1 MLSWIAFGVAL
12 LLTAGIAAV
21 LHAPATWLDQWL
33 REASRNGVRLADAR
47 GSLWEGEARLVLRV
61 AQRAGAD
68 APKGAAEPANSANDR
83 VKIGAKAEGIS
94 TQGGVV
100 VPGVLQWRLRP
111 LALLVGAPAVELR
124 IDGLDRPLLL
134 TWRNQTLIVPGGKLL
149 LPRMEFSGL
158 GAPWNTLGPSAA
170 FDVSWSEML
179 IAPQPGSGAASSG
192 ELRLKLR
199 DVAANISPVQPLGSY
214 EWHLQLGP
222 PVRWQLSTLEGS
234 LNLQAQSGP
243 DRSIRIEARPQAQVE
258 PRLRP
263 LLSLMGSREGDVT
276 VMRIIP

>member
-1 MLSWIAFGVAL
+1 MLTWFAFGVAV
-12 LLTAGIAAV
+12 LLTAGTAAV
-21 LHAPATWLDQWL
+21 LHAPATWLDHWL
-33 REASRNGVRLADAR
+33 SEASRNGARLADAR
-47 GSLWEGEARLVLRV
+47 GSVWEGEARLVLRV
-61 AQRAGAD
+61 AQRAGTD
-68 APKGAAEPANSANDR
+68 AQKGEAEPATPANDR
-83 VKIGAKAEGIS
+83 AKAAGVS
-94 TQGGVV
+94 TEGGVV
-100 VPGVLQWRLRP
+100 VPGVLQWRLHP

-124 IDGLDRPLLL
+124 LDGLDRPLLL
-134 TWRNQTLIVPGGKLL
+134 GWRNQMLIVPGGKLL

-170 FDVSWSEML
+170 FEVSWSEML
-179 IAPQPGSGAASSG
+179 IAPQPGSGATSSG

-199 DVAANISPVQPLGSY
+199 DVAASISPVQPLGSY

-234 LNLQAQSGP
+234 LQLQAQSGT

-263 LLSLMGSREGDVT
+263 LLSLIGSREGDVT

>member
-1 MLSWIAFGVAL
+1 MLPWFAFGVAV
-12 LLTAGIAAV
+12 LLTAGAAAV

-33 REASRNGVRLADAR
+33 REASRNAARLADAR

-61 AQRAGAD
+61 PQRAGAD
-68 APKGAAEPANSANDR
+68 APKAEAGTSKAANDQ
-83 VKIGAKAEGIS
+83 AKAAGVS
-94 TQGGVV
+94 TEGGVV
-100 VPGVLQWRLRP
+100 VPGVLQWRLHP

-124 IDGLDRPLLL
+124 LDGLDRPLLL
-134 TWRNQTLIVPGGKLL
+134 SWRNQTLIVPGGKLL

-179 IAPQPGSGAASSG
+179 IAPQPARGAASSG

-199 DVAANISPVQPLGSY
+199 DVAASISPVQPLGSY
-214 EWHLQLGP
+214 EWHLQLGT

-234 LNLQAQSGP
+234 LKLQAQSGT

>member
-1 MLSWIAFGVAL
+1 MLPWFAFGVAV
-12 LLTAGIAAV
+12 LLTAGAAAV

-33 REASRNGVRLADAR
+33 REASRNAARLADAR

-61 AQRAGAD
+61 PQRAGAD
-68 APKGAAEPANSANDR
+68 APKAEAGTAKAANDQ
-83 VKIGAKAEGIS
+83 AKAAGVS
-94 TQGGVV
+94 TEGGVV
-100 VPGVLQWRLRP
+100 VPGVLQWRLHP

-124 IDGLDRPLLL
+124 LDGLDRPLLL
-134 TWRNQTLIVPGGKLL
+134 SWRNQTLIVPGGKLL

-179 IAPQPGSGAASSG
+179 IAPQPARGAASSG

-199 DVAANISPVQPLGSY
+199 DVAASISPVQPLGSY
-214 EWHLQLGP
+214 EWHLQLGT

-234 LNLQAQSGP
+234 LKLQAQSGT